1 MTAPRGPAK
10 NQPAAVHP
18 TTPTPATGGH
28 RPIIAL
34 LTDFG
39 TEGWY
44 VAVMKGVIKGICP
57 QADIVDIS
65 HNVSPQG
72 IIEGALML
80 GAAAPWFP
88 PGTIFVA
95 VVDPGVGTR
104 REAILVHAG
113 DHWFLGPNNGLLGY
127 LAQRHPNHRCRL
139 LANPRYHLSDPGSTF
154 HGRDIFAPAAAHLA
168 AGADPDDVAPEP
180 AKCFGLV
187 ASTAWYDRGTI
198 GGDIIY
204 FDHFGNAVTNIPRE
218 LFAAHFAG
226 MEDTVHVHVG
236 DRVFTGICRTFGDVK
251 PGEPLA
257 YFGSM
262 GNLEIG
268 VSHCHARDLLGL
280 HLLDKVMVRK
290 RATGG
295 R

>member
-1 MTAPRGPAK
+1 MTPARGPSDKHGAA
-10 NQPAAVHP
+10 QASAPAA
-18 TTPTPATGGH
+18 PAA
-28 RPIIAL
+28 RPPVIAL

-80 GAAAPWFP
+80 GASAPWFP
-88 PGTIFVA
+88 PETIFVA

-104 REAILVHAG
+104 REAILLRAA
-113 DHWFLGPNNGLLGY
+113 DRWFLGPNNGLLGY
-127 LAQRHPNHRCRL
+127 VAQRHPDHRCRL
-139 LANPRYHLSDPGSTF
+139 LSNPRYHLPDPGSTF

-168 AGADPDDVAPEP
+168 AGADPDDVAPAP
-180 AKCFGLV
+180 ANCFGLV

-198 GGDIIY
+198 GGDVIY

-218 LFAAHFAG
+218 LFASHFAG

-251 PGEPLA
+251 PGEPVA

-268 VSHCHARDLLGL
+268 VSHCNARDLLGL

-290 RATGG
+290 PAAG